1 MTDWTANIP
10 KIKKRANTTRTLHMC
25 CGKDKY
31 AGAIGID
38 KNPASDTDICHD
50 LNKYPYPFKDNEFET
65 IICINAIEHLLDI
78 VSVVRE
84 LHRIC
89 KAGAVVFIATP
100 HFSDA
105 GSYIDP
111 THLYHF
117 SARSFDYFIEGTDIF
132 KEYGYYS
139 ECRFKLLRR
148 HLSLHRR
155 FAFLEGLANRYIAFY
170 EEILCYVIRG
180 RGIYL
185 ELEVVK

>member
-1 MTDWTANIP
+1 MIDWTDNIP
-10 KIKKRANTTRTLHMC
+10 RIKERASTTRTFHMG
-25 CGKDKY
+25 CGKNKY
-31 AGAIGID
+31 AGAIGVD
-38 KNPASDTDICHD
+38 KNPASDADICHD
-50 LNKYPYPFKDNEFET
+50 LDKYPYPFKDNEFET
-65 IICINAIEHLLDI
+65 VICINSIEHLLDI
-78 VSVVRE
+78 VNVMRE
-84 LHRIC
+84 LYRIC
-89 KAGAVVFIATP
+89 KAGAVIFIVTS

-111 THLYHF
+111 THLHHF
-117 SARSFDYFIEGTDIF
+117 SARSFDYFIEGTKIF

-148 HLSLHRR
+148 HLSLHKY

-170 EEILCYVIRG
+170 EEIPCYMIRG